1 MYKVTNITK
10 KEGHFTGEFKN
21 GWHIILSDNYFLG
34 PSKYAILESVNHGIL
49 DLERMGLLKVE
60 DIGTKMP
67 AAEPVV
73 APAVVKKVQS
83 VENDAID
90 EAAYPDGEPNFVVKA
105 PSQNVESEDAPAVTV
120 ASLKAKSRAK

>member
-21 GWHIILSDNYFLG
+21 GWHFILSDNYFLG

-67 AAEPVV
+67 AAEAVV
-73 APAVVKKVQS
+73 VPAVIKKVRT
-83 VENDAID
+83 VEDDLVD

-105 PSQNVESEDAPAVTV
+105 PSQNVESEDAPVVTA
-120 ASLKAKSRAK
+120 ASLKTKSRK